1 MTTFGVLIA
10 RDLRL
15 AFRHSGG
22 TLWALLFY
30 VLTIVLFPLA
40 IGPAPEA
47 LARIAPG
54 TVWVTA
60 LLASL
65 LSLDRLFQADVEDGA
80 LDLLA
85 LGPLPLEL
93 VALAKCVAHWLATGL
108 PLALLSPAMGVLL
121 HMHSS
126 GFPVLVGSMLLGT
139 PVLTLLGAV
148 GAALTAGIRR
158 GGILLSLLVTPL
170 YVPTLIFGALGV
182 EAALGGLSPRPHL
195 LLLAALLLGA
205 LALAPWAAAAALR
218 LHLE

>member
-1 MTTFGVLIA
+1 MTAFGALVA

-30 VLTIVLFPLA
+30 GLTILLFPLA
-40 IGPAPEA
+40 VGPAPET

-54 TVWVTA
+54 VVWVAA

-65 LSLDRLFQADVEDGA
+65 LSLDRLFQADYEDGS

-85 LGPLPLEL
+85 LAPLPLEL
-93 VALAKCVAHWLATGL
+93 AVLAKCAAHWLATGL
-108 PLALLSPAMGVLL
+108 PLALLSPAAGVLL
-121 HMHSS
+121 SMHPS
-126 GFPVLVGSMLLGT
+126 GFPVLVGAMLLGT
-139 PVLTLLGAV
+139 PVLTLAGAV

-158 GGILLSLLVTPL
+158 GGVLLSLLVVPL
-170 YVPTLIFGALGV
+170 YIPTLIFGALGV
-182 EAALGGLSPRPHL
+182 EAALTGLSPRPHL
-195 LLLAALLLGA
+195 LLLGALLLGA

-218 LHLE
+218 LNLE